1 MEIQHTITCLQS
13 VAIKKTRNNPRDPD
27 FKRDYNRMVHEM

>member
-13 VAIKKTRNNPRDPD
+13 VAIKRKSNPGDPD
-27 FKRDYNRMVHEM
+27 IKSL